1 MKKLNDLKKGKM
13 TKYYLAGTNDEL
25 EFGDMIEVLLVKDLK
40 NGKKKYE
47 KVECKFTEDS
57 LPYLLDLEIIE
68 EKEGNDLIDFDDD
81 LEIDEAWEEMAEK
94 VSDLEDRVIE
104 LEGIIADMKDE

>member
-13 TKYYLAGTNDEL
+13 TKYYLAGTEDEL

-57 LPYLLDLEIIE
+57 LPYLLDLEIVE
-68 EKEGNDLIDFDDD
+68 ERKGNSLIDFDDED
-81 LEIDEAWEEMAEK
+81 IEFDEAWEEMAEK

-104 LEGIIADMKDE
+104 LEGIIADMKK